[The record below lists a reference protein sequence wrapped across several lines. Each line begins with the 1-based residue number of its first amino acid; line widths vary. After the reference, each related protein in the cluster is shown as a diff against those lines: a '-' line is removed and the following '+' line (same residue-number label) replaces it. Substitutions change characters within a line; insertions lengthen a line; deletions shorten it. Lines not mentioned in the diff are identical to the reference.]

1 MTRESLILFIER
13 ILQSGSE
20 QKAFGALHE
29 LHEILT
35 RQNADNGLISL
46 VKQTMD
52 NVSDAREAAK
62 TELTETALRDA
73 ISRGEARRLYESM
86 MQHQGRC
93 G

>member
-35 RQNADNGLISL
+35 RQNADNGLISP
-46 VKQTMD
+46 VI
-52 NVSDAREAAK
+52 AAIPIK
-62 TELTETALRDA
+62 RMGIGILF
-73 ISRGEARRLYESM
+73 SPPFS
-86 MQHQGRC
+86 
-93 G
+93 